1 MVDEIDQHG
10 LVQPQ
15 ERLNL
20 RCAGGFPAAQLRIG
34 RKRGCETGIRVA
46 KYSVS

>member
-1 MVDEIDQHG
+1 VVDEIDQHG